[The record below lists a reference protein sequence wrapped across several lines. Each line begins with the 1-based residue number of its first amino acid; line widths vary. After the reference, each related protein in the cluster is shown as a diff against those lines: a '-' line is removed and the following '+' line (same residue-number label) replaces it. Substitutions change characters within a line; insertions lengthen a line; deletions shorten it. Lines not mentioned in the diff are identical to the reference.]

1 MWFWNKK
8 DDKDDKGSRR
18 GSTKADTRKPIG
30 RSGPPPLLPKA
41 AWIPLAGIA
50 SIGVGAL
57 LAWKIG
63 AVLFWENPVY
73 TIKTLTIHVDGPTIT
88 AKHVREYMGV
98 SEGTNLFAPNLQK
111 LRTEFLKKTPI
122 AKSAA
127 LSRQLPDTLCIDV
140 VERTPIA
147 RLGRWGSLAVDREG
161 YVFSL
166 RAGSRDYPVITG
178 AADAN
183 LKPGVKVDQ
192 AVINAIDLVEVCN
205 RSRVGEQVKVTSLDV
220 APKDHLEL
228 YLAAGERIKINWEN
242 IGISGI
248 DPRSKIEGKLAELA
262 GALRASEERGRKL
275 VNLDLTFSNHYVPA
289 QEY

>member
-1 MWFWNKK
+1 MWFGNK
-8 DDKDDKGSRR
+8 DKDTDAKERKRGSAKPDSRR
-18 GSTKADTRKPIG
+18 AIG
-30 RSGPPPLLPKA
+30 RSGTPPLLPKST
-41 AWIPLAGIA
+41 WIPLVGLAA
-50 SIGVGAL
+50 IGLGAL
-57 LAWKIG
+57 LTWKIG
-63 AVLFWENPVY
+63 EALFWENPAY
-73 TIKTLTIHVDGPTIT
+73 IIKTLTIRVDGPTIS

-111 LRTEFLKKTPI
+111 LRSEFLKKTPI
-122 AKSAA
+122 AKSAS
-127 LSRQLPDTLCIDV
+127 LSRKLPDTLCIDV

-178 AADAN
+178 SADAN
-183 LKPGVKVDQ
+183 LKPGVKSDQ
-192 AVINAIDLVEVCN
+192 AILNALDLMDVCN
-205 RSRVGEQVKVTSLDV
+205 RSRIGEQVKITSLDV
-220 APKDHLEL
+220 APKNHIEL

-242 IGISGI
+242 MGVAGI
-248 DPRSKIEGKLAELA
+248 DPRPKIEIKLAELA